1 MGRIDEPF
9 PSKRRRRG
17 SAELD
22 VYKTK
27 CSDQEL
33 TIVQLKLELAESKT
47 VNAHIIRENQT
58 LNNELTGQQTKTGQ
72 LLVENIKHKMASI
85 QLRRELNIST
95 MREGL
100 LKKRVDKLNEE
111 NVNLRHFAERQ
122 TKHTSLGNLLNAK
135 ESANGLLS
143 SLSDLF
149 GGDSMGDFK
158 KRHGASSNPG
168 SRSVSA
174 TNLTN
179 LSRANSYVLKSC
191 ASGAIAGTSSFH
203 GNTAARA

>member
-1 MGRIDEPF
+1 
-9 PSKRRRRG
+9 
-17 SAELD
+17 
-22 VYKTK
+22 
-27 CSDQEL
+27 
-33 TIVQLKLELAESKT
+33 
-47 VNAHIIRENQT
+47 
-58 LNNELTGQQTKTGQ
+58 
-72 LLVENIKHKMASI
+72 
-85 QLRRELNIST
+85 

-149 GGDSMGDFK
+149 GGDSMVDFK

-174 TNLTN
+174 TNL
-179 LSRANSYVLKSC
+179 RCANSYGLKSC

>member
-1 MGRIDEPF
+1 MSIAGILF
-9 PSKRRRRG
+9 
-17 SAELD
+17 
-22 VYKTK
+22 V
-27 CSDQEL
+27 L
-33 TIVQLKLELAESKT
+33 TINDYQFPTPQTA
-47 VNAHIIRENQT
+47 NAHIIRENQT
-58 LNNELTGQQTKTGQ
+58 LNNELTEQQTKTGQ

-85 QLRRELNIST
+85 QLRRELKIST

-158 KRHGASSNPG
+158 KPP
-168 SRSVSA
+168 
-174 TNLTN
+174 T
-179 LSRANSYVLKSC
+179 NSYGLKSS

>member
-1 MGRIDEPF
+1 
-9 PSKRRRRG
+9 
-17 SAELD
+17 
-22 VYKTK
+22 
-27 CSDQEL
+27 
-33 TIVQLKLELAESKT
+33 
-47 VNAHIIRENQT
+47 
-58 LNNELTGQQTKTGQ
+58 
-72 LLVENIKHKMASI
+72 
-85 QLRRELNIST
+85 

-122 TKHTSLGNLLNAK
+122 TKHTSLSNLLNAK

-168 SRSVSA
+168 SRSVNA
-174 TNLTN
+174 TNV
-179 LSRANSYVLKSC
+179 SRANSYGKRC
-191 ASGAIAGTSSFH
+191 ASAAIAGTSSFH
-203 GNTAARA
+203 GNTAARASFSHGTCSNASWDVPGSAAPIGGMNIFLGILEGEAI

>member
-1 MGRIDEPF
+1 M
-9 PSKRRRRG
+9 
-17 SAELD
+17 
-22 VYKTK
+22 
-27 CSDQEL
+27 L
-33 TIVQLKLELAESKT
+33 TINDYQFPTPQTA
-47 VNAHIIRENQT
+47 NAHIIRENQT
-58 LNNELTGQQTKTGQ
+58 LNNELTEQQTKTGQ

-85 QLRRELNIST
+85 HIRRELKIST

-174 TNLTN
+174 TNLR
-179 LSRANSYVLKSC
+179 RANSYGLKSC